1 MRAARLLPFRRPGE
15 EQPASPLAAVPK
27 TNRWG
32 ALSTPVHV
40 ADTEAIARAKSILAC
55 YGHFDI
61 TASHARD
68 VIRWHANKETR

>member
-1 MRAARLLPFRRPGE
+1 MKAARLLPFRRP
-15 EQPASPLAAVPK
+15 ASKPAVPK
-27 TNRWG
+27 PPNRWG

-40 ADTEAIARAKSILAC
+40 ADTKAIARAKSILAC

-68 VIRWHANKETR
+68 VLRWHRHKE